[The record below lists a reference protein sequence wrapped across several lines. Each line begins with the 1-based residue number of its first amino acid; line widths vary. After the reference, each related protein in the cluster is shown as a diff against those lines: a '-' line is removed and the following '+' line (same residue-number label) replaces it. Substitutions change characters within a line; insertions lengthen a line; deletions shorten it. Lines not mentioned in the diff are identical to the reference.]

1 MLRQFVKLLIALRIP
16 EAALH
21 LLIAVHI
28 FQKGILFHP
37 SRQPHRLVIIALQPW
52 ICTEIVFLSEIFR
65 LCGED
70 SPPRDGTFQIHI
82 QHLFKISLCLM
93 IVLILQALQRP
104 L

>member
-1 MLRQFVKLLIALRIP
+1 MLRQFVKLLIALRVP
-16 EAALH
+16 EAALR
-21 LLIAVHI
+21 LLIAGQI
-28 FQKGILFHP
+28 LLKRFLFH
-37 SRQPHRLVIIALQPW
+37 SGRQPHRFVIIALQPR
-52 ICTEIVFLSEIFR
+52 IRTEIAFLSEILR